1 MSVAA
6 RALVESTGPTT
17 LTVGAVADGQVLSR
31 SGSTIIGVAA
41 GGGSGGYT
49 RQAVSTAT
57 ALSGTSSIYAA
68 ITASFDGAITLPAAN
83 TAGRLVTIT
92 DEAGVGSGDANG
104 ASENIIYVEVSNT
117 GTEAITAPDLATSR
131 TRLMLWKRYGTL
143 TLLDDGAGGWH
154 ALARRGWH
162 VDPRSI
168 SGLEFWFDSRRG
180 ITLNGNA
187 VSAWADLSGNNVDVV
202 QATGANQPGYQYPSF
217 AQDQMH
223 AGEAELGFGSTLSL
237 NSSATVAFT
246 SGFATLVAMHG
257 RAASAGIDGALFT
270 TNVTASLGLTWFP
283 QRATGLGPSAA
294 NDSYFR
300 GNGTGASS
308 YVVVPTP
315 DVRGTRYWT
324 TAMRTGNG
332 GRNYQR
338 WSRTRQGSANLTGAI
353 GNFTQTVTIG
363 SGYVGF
369 LHTIMLFDADLTSS
383 NIFDLESALIETFP
397 SE

>member
-1 MSVAA
+1 MRVYPGPMRHRPKRLAVTGA
-6 RALVESTGPTT
+6 TVLPSTGDRH
-17 LTVGAVADGQVLSR
+17 VA
-31 SGSTIIGVAA
+31 IE
-41 GGGSGGYT
+41 
-49 RQAVSTAT
+49 
-57 ALSGTSSIYAA
+57 
-68 ITASFDGAITLPAAN
+68 ASFNGALTLPPA
-83 TAGRLVTIT
+83 TRAGQLFIIV
-92 DEAGVGSGDANG
+92 DEALVGSGDANG
-104 ASENIIYVEVSNT
+104 ASENLIYVEVDDP
-117 GTEAITAPDLATSR
+117 GTETIAAPGLAAAR
-131 TRLMLWKRYGTL
+131 TRLLLWKRGGVL
-143 TLLDDGAGGWH
+143 ALVSSGAGVWH
-154 ALARRGWH
+154 AVTRSCWH

-168 SGLEFWFDSRRG
+168 AGLEFWFDSRRG

-187 VSAWADLSGNNVDVV
+187 VSAWADISGNNVDVA

-237 NSSATVAFT
+237 TSSATVAFT

-308 YVVVPTP
+308 YVVAPTP

-383 NIFDLESALIETFP
+383 NIFDLELALIETFP

>member
-1 MSVAA
+1 MRQFLVAVLLVLGLVAA
-6 RALVESTGPTT
+6 YP
-17 LTVGAVADGQVLSR
+17 
-31 SGSTIIGVAA
+31 I
-41 GGGSGGYT
+41 GGGGVIPPSGNTGGGGGAT
-49 RQAVSTAT
+49 PQDVSAPTVLT
-57 ALSGTSSIYAA
+57 GTDNLSVSI
-68 ITASFDGAITLPAAN
+68 TGSFDGEITLPAPT
-83 TAGRLVTIT
+83 TAGQTITIT
-92 DEAGVGSGDANG
+92 DAAGVGSGDANG
-104 ASENIIYVEVSNT
+104 ASENIIYVEVADT
-117 GTEAITAPDLATSR
+117 GTQAITAPDLATSR

-143 TLLDDGAGGWH
+143 TLVSDGTSAWRAQVRQHWH
-154 ALARRGWH
+154 I
-162 VDPRSI
+162 DPRSI
-168 SGLEFWFDSRRG
+168 AGLEFWFDSRRG

-237 NSSATVAFT
+237 TSSATVAFT

-257 RAASAGIDGALFT
+257 RTASAGIDGALFT

-308 YVVVPTP
+308 YVVAPTP

-338 WSRTRQGSANLTGAI
+338 WSRTRQGSAHLTGAI